1 MRVPDEE
8 EFDRSQLCVPPL
20 GVKAAVKKT
29 IASVARIGP
38 LRTKVL
44 DRDNGRKVCSSSAFP
59 FIVVGEAQ
67 QCSWLMNSGGKLT
80 GGLGV
85 R

>member
-1 MRVPDEE
+1 MRVLDEE

-29 IASVARIGP
+29 VASVACISP

-44 DRDNGRKVCSSSAFP
+44 DRDNGRKVCSSSVFL

-67 QCSWLMNSGGKLT
+67 RCSWLMNSGGNS
-80 GGLGV
+80 LGAWV
-85 R
+85 